1 MKVSKKKV
9 LALVMQLGVFA
20 FLLGL
25 PLLLAYVGGAAVP
38 ADTILYITL
47 WWFGPMMVAFMVNYY
62 LLVPQLF
69 YKHHRWWYVVANVLL
84 IGLFNNSIFWFN
96 AEYLPEMARPGYY
109 SYAIVPIVLHIFT
122 ALGALGIRHLS
133 RMHEV
138 ELQIQEQQQKNTA
151 AELAWL
157 KNQLNPH
164 FLFNTLNNISSLTQ
178 IDADQAQE
186 SIAQLSDLLR
196 YAMYETDKPLVPL
209 AGEVEFMNNYIELMR
224 LRCGANTQVE
234 VQLRPAQGVM
244 VPPLLFISLIEN
256 AFKHGV
262 SSNLPSA
269 IRIRLEVADGVLT
282 FVCDN
287 TNHPKDDKDRSGSGI
302 GLENTRRRLQLL
314 YPDRHEWQQ
323 TLNADIYHIQITI
336 RL

>member
-47 WWFGPMMVAFMVNYY
+47 WWFGPMMVVYMVNYY

-84 IGLFNNSIFWFN
+84 IGLFNHSIFWFN
-96 AEYLPEMARPGYY
+96 AEYLPEMAGPGYY

-122 ALGALGIRHLS
+122 ALGALSIRHLS

-138 ELQIQEQQQKNTA
+138 ELQIKEQQQKNTA

-234 VQLRPAQGVM
+234 VQLKAEQGVM

-262 SSNLPSA
+262 SSNQPSS
-269 IRIRLEVADGVLT
+269 IHIQLSVNDGVLT

-287 TNHPKDDKDRSGSGI
+287 TNHPKDDADRSGSGI

-314 YPDRHEWQQ
+314 YPDRHEWEQ
-323 TLNADIYHIQITI
+323 TLKDGIYHIKITI
-336 RL
+336 K